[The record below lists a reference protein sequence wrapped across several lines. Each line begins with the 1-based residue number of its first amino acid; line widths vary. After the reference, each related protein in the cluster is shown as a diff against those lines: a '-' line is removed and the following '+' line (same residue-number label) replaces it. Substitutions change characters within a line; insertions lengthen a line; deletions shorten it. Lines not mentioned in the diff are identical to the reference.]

1 MEGDRQRPGQHLDV
15 CMIPTPPWV
24 LTSFF
29 ATLSQRRLLRSMSS
43 YRAWNATASLKVLQR
58 GGIRL
63 PLMEIP
69 GNS

>member
-29 ATLSQRRLLRSMSS
+29 ATLSQRRSIRAGCG
-43 YRAWNATASLKVLQR
+43 YRAWNATASLKALQR
-58 GGIRL
+58 GENEMPQINL
-63 PLMEIP
+63 L
-69 GNS
+69 GN